1 MEMVNNQQ
9 ALATNG
15 SIEEEKEEHIRQ
27 AMENIKPGTI

>member
-15 SIEEEKEEHIRQ
+15 NIEEEEDEHIRQ
-27 AMENIKPGTI
+27 VMDNINTGTI